1 MNENRIKTRK
11 RVNVTLPPGTLRM
24 IDRVTEKGDRS
35 RLIEEA
41 VRFYVKEMG
50 RANLR
55 QQLRAGAIARAE
67 RDLRVAEEW
76 FPFENETWRG
86 NKK

>member
-1 MNENRIKTRK
+1 M
-11 RVNVTLPPGTLRM
+11 TLPPGTLRM

-35 RLIEEA
+35 RLIDEA

-50 RANLR
+50 RVNLR
-55 QQLRAGAIARAE
+55 KRLRAGAISRAE

-76 FPFENETWRG
+76 FPFENEIWRSS
-86 NKK
+86 KR